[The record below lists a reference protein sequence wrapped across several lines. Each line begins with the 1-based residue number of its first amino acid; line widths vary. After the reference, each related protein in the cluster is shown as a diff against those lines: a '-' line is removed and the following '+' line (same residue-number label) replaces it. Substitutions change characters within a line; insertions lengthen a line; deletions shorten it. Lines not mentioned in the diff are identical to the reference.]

1 MSAPEAN
8 ERPGDAS
15 AVVLVDV
22 DERVAT
28 ITMNRPDRRNA
39 INGAMGLGLARA
51 IGDLDA
57 RDDVDVMILTG
68 SDPAFC
74 AGADLKEIGGGDNM
88 FRETRSD
95 PDDPYRRD
103 EFGMY
108 PFRGPFPPRT
118 KLLIGAINGPAITG
132 GFELALNCDFL
143 VASEHARFADT
154 HARVG
159 IMPGWGLTV
168 LLVESIGVRRAREL
182 SMTGN
187 FLDAPTA
194 LTWGLVNHVVPH
206 GELLAFTKE
215 LARAAAGNDQ
225 QGTRR
230 MLRTYEEIAAELYD
244 GGWEVERQVNRAWLA
259 AGIDAAEVAKRRDAI
274 VKRGRTQL

>member
-1 MSAPEAN
+1 VSDN
-8 ERPGDAS
+8 
-15 AVVLVDV
+15 VVLVDV
-22 DERVAT
+22 EDRVAT
-28 ITMNRPDRRNA
+28 VTMNRPDRRNA
-39 INGAMGLGLARA
+39 INGAMGIGLARA
-51 IGDLDA
+51 VGDLEA

-68 SDPAFC
+68 ADPSFC
-74 AGADLKEIGGGDNM
+74 AGADLKEIGSASASM
-88 FRETRSD
+88 FSATTED
-95 PDDPYRRD
+95 QDDPYRRD

-132 GFELALNCDFL
+132 GFEIALNCDFL
-143 VASEHARFADT
+143 VASERARFADT

-182 SMTGN
+182 STTGN

-206 GELLAFTKE
+206 DELLPFTRE
-215 LARAAAGNDQ
+215 LAKAVVGNDQ
-225 QGTRR
+225 VGTRR
-230 MLRTYEEIAAELYD
+230 MLRTYEEIAANLYD
-244 GGWEVERQVNRAWLA
+244 GAWDVEKVVNRAWLA
-259 AGIDAAEVAKRRDAI
+259 GGIDAAEVAKRRDAI
-274 VKRGRTQL
+274 VERGRTQL

>member
-1 MSAPEAN
+1 MSGKAEVLLV
-8 ERPGDAS
+8 EIDA
-15 AVVLVDV
+15 
-22 DERVAT
+22 RVAT
-28 ITMNRPDRRNA
+28 ITLNRPDRRNA
-39 INGAMGLGLARA
+39 INGALGLGLARA
-51 IGDLDA
+51 VGDLEA

-68 SDPAFC
+68 ADPAFC
-74 AGADLKEIGGGDNM
+74 AGADLKEIGSESASM
-88 FRETRSD
+88 FSATKED
-95 PDDPYRRD
+95 PNDPYRRD

-108 PFRGPFPPRT
+108 PFRGPFPHRT

-143 VASEHARFADT
+143 IASDRARFADT

-187 FLDAPTA
+187 FLDAQTA

-206 GELLAFTKE
+206 DELLPFTKE
-215 LARAAAGNDQ
+215 IAKAVVGNDQ
-225 QGTRR
+225 VGTRR
-230 MLRTYEEIAAELYD
+230 MLRTYEEIAADVYD
-244 GGWEVERQVNRAWLA
+244 GAWEVEKQVNRAWLA
-259 AGIDAAEVAKRRDAI
+259 GGIDTAEVAKRRDAI
-274 VKRGRTQL
+274 VERGRTQL

>member
-1 MSAPEAN
+1 MA
-8 ERPGDAS
+8 GTDADTD
-15 AVVLVDV
+15 VLLVDI
-22 DERVAT
+22 DERIAT

-51 IGDLDA
+51 IGDLEA

-68 SDPAFC
+68 ADPAFC
-74 AGADLKEIGGGDNM
+74 AGADLKEIGSPTESM
-88 FRETRSD
+88 FSATA
-95 PDDPYRRD
+95 PNADDPYRRD
-103 EFGMY
+103 EFGMF

-143 VASEHARFADT
+143 VASDRARFADT

-168 LLVESIGVRRAREL
+168 LLVESIGLRRAREL

-187 FLDAPTA
+187 FLDATTA

-206 GELLAFTKE
+206 DELLAFTKE
-215 LARAAAGNDQ
+215 LARAVVGNDQ
-225 QGTRR
+225 VGTRR
-230 MLRTYEEIAAELYD
+230 MLRTYEEIAADVYD
-244 GGWEVERQVNRAWLA
+244 GAWDVEKRVNRAWLA
-259 AGIDAAEVAKRRDAI
+259 GGIDAAEVAKRRDAI
-274 VKRGRTQL
+274 VERGRTQL